1 MNDTPD
7 RLLHRIPEAASR
19 LGLGRSTL
27 YELIAAGRLRAR
39 KLGARTVVL
48 DTDLTDFLNSLPDA
62 VEAGAIRA
70 TRSDA

>member
-1 MNDTPD
+1 MKAYSIAEVA
-7 RLLHRIPEAASR
+7 RLTGR
-19 LGLGRSTL
+19 GRSTL

-48 DTDLTDFLNSLPDA
+48 DTDLADFLNSLPDA

-70 TRSDA
+70 TRTGA